1 MADKIWCGKGKQN
14 QYGIRI
20 RICLDD
26 IPQEHTSEFKS
37 KRYATLNVGTLRE
50 IDQKGNTHSVSVDTW
65 KPQAQAQQAQQK
77 NTSDDLPF

>member
-26 IPQEHTSEFKS
+26 IPQEHTSEFKG

-65 KPQAQAQQAQQK
+65 KPQAQAPQPQN
-77 NTSDDLPF
+77 NTNEDLPF